1 MNKYN
6 QPSKEHKQFTRVNFN
21 IRCPTVRVTQ
31 DGKQLGIM
39 STDAARKLAYD
50 DGLDLVEIAPMA
62 QPPVC
67 SIMDFEKF
75 RYEQK
80 QKEKEQKKKQKHS
93 EIKELRLR
101 PGIQDHD
108 VGTKIDAVR
117 RFLSEGKKVQLNL
130 QFKNREITH
139 KEEGFRVMTRI
150 VKDLADCANVE
161 RAPSMD
167 GNRLICRLEPKSQSS

>member
-1 MNKYN
+1 MNNKY
-6 QPSKEHKQFTRVNFN
+6 QHPKERKNFTRVNFN
-21 IRCPTVRVTQ
+21 IRVPTVRVVQ

-39 STDAARKLAYD
+39 PTDVARKQAMD
-50 DGLDLVEIAPMA
+50 AGLDLVEIAPQA

-80 QKEKEQKKKQKHS
+80 QKEKEQKKNQKKN

-108 VGTKIDAVR
+108 IGTKASAVR
-117 RFLSEGKKVQLNL
+117 RFLEDGKKVQLNL

-139 KEEGFRVMTRI
+139 KDEGFRVMRKI
-150 VKDLADCANVE
+150 IEGLADIANVE
-161 RAPSMD
+161 RAPSME
-167 GNRLICRLEPKSQSS
+167 GNRLICRLEPKS